1 MANEIIYVCHS
12 INNKNVRD
20 GELNILEKYPEKLY
34 FEFGE
39 NNMNIKK
46 RFYNDLE
53 TLNKDFENLLKLKNN
68 SKSTVVDS
76 EIKDIDEELT
86 NNKKKFGKKN
96 SELF

>member
-20 GELNILEKYPEKLY
+20 GELNILEKFPEKLY
-34 FEFGE
+34 FQFGE

-68 SKSTVVDS
+68 KNIVIDS
-76 EIKDIDEELT
+76 EEIDEELT
-86 NNKKKFGKKN
+86 MNKKKFGKKN